1 MEPALE
7 DELTKVLEYSMSN
20 ALRRT
25 DSGSAPGSSFDEV
38 VLPHLDAAYRLARWL
53 LRNDH
58 DAEDAVQ
65 EAALKAF
72 RYFRTFSGGNGR
84 AWFFKIV
91 RNTCYGRGGSRPVTP
106 TDQFDEELHSSLRPT
121 SDPETLFIHSA
132 DIALIERT
140 MCSLPEHYREVL
152 VLREVE
158 NLSYRELADVMDIPV
173 GTVMSRLSRAR
184 QALHDALH
192 DELTQVVTP
201 ERAGSRHIR
210 QGSSATQDRLK
221 PVGCLE

>member
-1 MEPALE
+1 
-7 DELTKVLEYSMSN
+7 MSN
-20 ALRRT
+20 ALPRR
-25 DSGSAPGSSFDEV
+25 DSGSALGSSFDEV

-84 AWFFKIV
+84 AWFFRIV
-91 RNTCYGRGGSRPVTP
+91 RNTCYGRPGSRLGTP
-106 TDQFDEELHSSLRPT
+106 TDQFDEELHSSVRPT
-121 SDPETLFIHSA
+121 SDPETLLIHSA
-132 DIALIERT
+132 DVALIERT
-140 MCSLPEHYREVL
+140 MRSLPEHYREVL
-152 VLREVE
+152 VLRELE

-192 DELTQVVTP
+192 DELTQFDTP
-201 ERAGSRHIR
+201 ERTGSRHRR
-210 QGSSATQDRLK
+210 QGSAAGQESMK